1 MVREAYGTDLVEER
15 HRHRYEVNNAY
26 RDRLAESGMRLS
38 GFRGFEELG
47 LIGGTGIL
55 TVSGRITHGNGR
67 TADGQNEARFD
78 RAMLLRLGITEF
90 ETETPWHNG
99 QVRFEGVLIR
109 RLLAAVGAQGR
120 SLYARAHN
128 DYSVELPVDDVERYD
143 VILALRANG
152 RDLRLRDAL
161 VASGSIDTRFSYEQC
176 VDPRFAEQV
185 VRGNAAG
192 SMTET
197 P

>member
-1 MVREAYGTDLVEER
+1 MFAVAIQAVPPAVAEALPEPMD
-15 HRHRYEVNNAY
+15 EV
-26 RDRLAESGMRLS
+26 
-38 GFRGFEELG
+38 
-47 LIGGTGIL
+47 IL

-90 ETETPWHNG
+90 ETETPWHSG

-152 RDLRLRDAL
+152 RDLRLRDKGPVFIIYPYSTDIAL
-161 VASGSIDTRFSYEQC
+161 RSDMIYSRSVWQLRRLE
-176 VDPRFAEQV
+176 
-185 VRGNAAG
+185 VR
-192 SMTET
+192 
-197 P
+197 

>member
-1 MVREAYGTDLVEER
+1 MLVFRFHGHCWRILAAAFMFAVAIQAVPPAVAEALPEPMD
-15 HRHRYEVNNAY
+15 EV
-26 RDRLAESGMRLS
+26 
-38 GFRGFEELG
+38 
-47 LIGGTGIL
+47 IL

-90 ETETPWHNG
+90 ETETPWHSG

-152 RDLRLRDAL
+152 RDLRLRDKGPVFIIYPYSTDIAL
-161 VASGSIDTRFSYEQC
+161 RSDMIYSRSVWQLRRLE
-176 VDPRFAEQV
+176 
-185 VRGNAAG
+185 VR
-192 SMTET
+192 
-197 P
+197 